1 MVGTKLKLHAKG
13 HEISVIAYE
22 DQQDYI
28 SLTDIAK
35 QKIQTL
41 LLIL

>member
-1 MVGTKLKLHAKG
+1 MPEKKLKIKAQG

-22 DQQDYI
+22 NQDDYI

-35 QKIQTL
+35 Q
-41 LLIL
+41 